1 MYRKGEK
8 VEAYRGGRTMKDL
21 SDFVA
26 SMSGEEK
33 KAEAKEEVTEDAK
46 DSVVVLSADNFESTI
61 AKVIRS
67 PDLNFQD
74 NRSDT
79 NSIFFCF
86 HFVKY
91 H

>member
-46 DSVVVLSADNFESTI
+46 DSVAVLSADNFESTI
-61 AKVIRS
+61 AKVIR
-67 PDLNFQD
+67 PPNFQD
-74 NRSDT
+74 NETKCLFNKRTIKVCVSC
-79 NSIFFCF
+79 S
-86 HFVKY
+86 
-91 H
+91 